1 LRREQRLARFR
12 CDARRSAG
20 YDGRTVSAVLPSAD
34 WEVAGGPSGPI
45 PARAASPGV
54 GHNRRGGQTCGQGY
68 GVGFSLKADQ
78 RELPAGR
85 ESKSPRMHNTPAG
98 KLLRNL
104 EGVAYW
110 GAAAPALARL
120 PAALGYRIACLR
132 GDWLFRRQ
140 VAKRTELARN
150 LQLVLGN
157 ELSPAAVQQ
166 VARDW
171 FRLASCEAVDVKRL
185 RHGALPLRRLVEI
198 RGQEHLE
205 AALAA
210 GKGAILCSAHFGSYD
225 SGFSVLHASG
235 SPVTTIGRRAHIYEP
250 GLSSAERRF
259 WELVYTK
266 PMRRHRKRPNIE
278 PWPGRFQV
286 AALAAAALRANEV
299 VTICIDA
306 PPLDGDQAR
315 AVEVPFLGRRA
326 KLLPGVVTL
335 AQVSGA
341 PVLIGFLYRSADYR
355 HQVWEISAPVP
366 MDGEAATAFER
377 CAAEVSAAIRRNP
390 AHWVFWNST
399 GTLADLGLI
408 QPERDS
414 SAAAP
419 ALPPGGRLLHD
430 GPTDSVPAQD

>member
-1 LRREQRLARFR
+1 V
-12 CDARRSAG
+12 D
-20 YDGRTVSAVLPSAD
+20 
-34 WEVAGGPSGPI
+34 
-45 PARAASPGV
+45 
-54 GHNRRGGQTCGQGY
+54 
-68 GVGFSLKADQ
+68 FSLNADQ
-78 RELPAGR
+78 RELPVRREGR
-85 ESKSPRMHNTPAG
+85 SPRVDDNPAR
-98 KLLRNL
+98 KLLRNV

-120 PAALGYRIACLR
+120 PAALGYRIACRR

-140 VAKRTELARN
+140 VAKRTELSRN

-166 VARDW
+166 VTRDW
-171 FRLASCEAVDVKRL
+171 FRLSSCEAVDVKRL
-185 RHGALPLRRLVEI
+185 RHRALPLRRLVEI
-198 RGQEHLE
+198 RGREHLE

-210 GKGAILCSAHFGSYD
+210 GKGAILCSGHFGSYD

-235 SPVTTIGRRAHIYEP
+235 SPVTTIGRRTHIYEP

-259 WELVYTK
+259 WELVYAK
-266 PMRRHRKRPNIE
+266 PMRRHRQRPNIE

-299 VTICIDA
+299 VTICIAA

-315 AVEVPFLGRRA
+315 AIEVPFLGRQAR
-326 KLLPGVVTL
+326 LLPGVVTL

-341 PVLIGFLYRSADYR
+341 PVLIGFLYRSADYC

-366 MDGEAATAFER
+366 MDGETATAFGR

-399 GTLADLGLI
+399 PTLADLGLI
-408 QPERDS
+408 QPEPDRS
-414 SAAAP
+414 PAVAP
-419 ALPPGGRLLHD
+419 ALPPGGR
-430 GPTDSVPAQD
+430 PEAV